1 MKLYRTLALLASSA
15 LLLTA
20 QPGPQHMGMTDLSGR
35 EKVEVKG
42 MVEKVQIMPGQGMPF
57 LEVKDEKGT
66 VKVFLGSMR
75 YLMEK
80 NFGPRAGIRVVVK
93 GFKVDNDVYAR
104 TVEIPAEKK
113 SIELRTEDGT
123 PLWRM
128 GRYGMRK

>member
-1 MKLYRTLALLASSA
+1 MSQFRMLAFLIGSA
-15 LLLTA
+15 LLLNA
-20 QPGPQHMGMTDLSGR
+20 QSGPQHIGTAELSGR
-35 EKVEVKG
+35 EKVEVRG
-42 MVEKVQIMPGQGMPF
+42 TVEKVQIVPGQGMPF

-66 VKVFLGSMR
+66 VKVYLGSMR

-80 NFGPRAGIRVVVK
+80 NFGPKAGIRVVVK
-93 GFKVDNDVYAR
+93 GFRVDADVYAR

-113 SIELRTEDGT
+113 SIELRAEDGT

>member
-1 MKLYRTLALLASSA
+1 MNHLLLTVCMIGPMLLASGQMA
-15 LLLTA
+15 
-20 QPGPQHMGMTDLSGR
+20 PQHMGSTELSGR
-35 EKVEVKG
+35 ERVEVRG
-42 MVEKVQIMPGQGMPF
+42 TVEKVQIVPGQGMPF

-66 VKVFLGSMR
+66 VKVYLGSMR

-93 GFKVDNDVYAR
+93 GFKVESDVFAR
-104 TVEIPAEKK
+104 SVEIPAEKK
-113 SIELRTEDGT
+113 SIELRSEDGT

>member
-1 MKLYRTLALLASSA
+1 MKYYRMLALIAGGA
-15 LLLTA
+15 LLLSA
-20 QPGPQHMGMTDLSGR
+20 QPGPPHMGMMDLSGK

-42 MVEKVQIMPGQGMPF
+42 TVEKVQILPGQGMPF

-93 GFKVDNDVYAR
+93 GFKVESDVYAR

-113 SIELRTEDGT
+113 SIELRAEDGT

-128 GRYGMRK
+128 GRYGMKK